1 MSENTNINE
10 LKEQILEKEDKKT
23 AFSDKFEKL

>member
-10 LKEQILEKEDKKT
+10 LKEEILEKEEKKD
-23 AFSDKFEKL
+23 AYSEKFKEL